1 MLKEKVARAIKQ
13 LKKGKTE
20 YFDEIYDLTRASVY
34 YVIRGILKDSYLVED
49 AMQETYVA
57 FLNSIAKIDD
67 EQNPLSYL
75 LQIAKNKALDEA
87 RRKTRAAGANIDDV
101 EIATSDV
108 TVSDLPLLEH
118 ARQNLSD
125 DEFRIL
131 ELTTIYGYR
140 RVEVAKMLGE
150 PISTINWKYNK
161 IIKKVK
167 TFYGEEETEV
177 STTLSGV
184 MVFGDQ
190 KFDVTGKKEI
200 ETEGNE
206 KETSIE
212 FTTYSNTNPR
222 NFVKIKQ
229 SVEVENGAQEVEYEY
244 EIYENGEKAREF
256 KLEIED
262 ENGKTEVSF
271 KMEIENVPEETEYK
285 IIKGDVDGKF
295 KIKYEKGKEKGFITV
310 ESVEGGYKLTYNNGY
325 SEVI

>member
-1 MLKEKVARAIKQ
+1 MKKKIISIVCALALIGTMTAALTACDVKGGGNAAKVKVNANDVYALSALTGAEYLAQTESGATGAAETTRPGVITDADVSGIKDCLNMFDDILAGGGISQNVAENTDKDGEFKDYPFVMTVTVGNTGITAKMYYKEVNTV
-13 LKKGKTE
+13 TE
-20 YFDEIYDLTRASVY
+20 TE
-34 YVIRGILKDSYLVED
+34 
-49 AMQETYVA
+49 
-57 FLNSIAKIDD
+57 IDD
-67 EQNPLSYL
+67 
-75 LQIAKNKALDEA
+75 
-87 RRKTRAAGANIDDV
+87 GV
-101 EIATSDV
+101 
-108 TVSDLPLLEH
+108 
-118 ARQNLSD
+118 
-125 DEFRIL
+125 
-131 ELTTIYGYR
+131 
-140 RVEVAKMLGE
+140 
-150 PISTINWKYNK
+150 
-161 IIKKVK
+161 
-167 TFYGEEETEV
+167 EETEV

-184 MVFGDQ
+184 MVFDG
-190 KFDVTGKKEI
+190 KEFDVTGKKEI

-212 FTTYSNTNPR
+212 FTTKSRENPL
-222 NFVKIKQ
+222 NYVKIKQ

-310 ESVEGGYKLTYNNGY
+310 EAVEGGYKLTYNNGY

>member
-1 MLKEKVARAIKQ
+1 MKKKIISIVCALALVGTMTAALTACDVKGGGGNAAKVKVNAKDVYALSALTGAEYLAQTESGATGAAETTRPGVITDADVSGIKDCLNMFDDILAGGGISQNVAENTDKDGEFKDYPFVMTVTVGNTGITAKMYYKEVNTV
-13 LKKGKTE
+13 TE
-20 YFDEIYDLTRASVY
+20 TE
-34 YVIRGILKDSYLVED
+34 
-49 AMQETYVA
+49 
-57 FLNSIAKIDD
+57 IDD
-67 EQNPLSYL
+67 
-75 LQIAKNKALDEA
+75 
-87 RRKTRAAGANIDDV
+87 
-101 EIATSDV
+101 
-108 TVSDLPLLEH
+108 
-118 ARQNLSD
+118 
-125 DEFRIL
+125 
-131 ELTTIYGYR
+131 
-140 RVEVAKMLGE
+140 
-150 PISTINWKYNK
+150 
-161 IIKKVK
+161 
-167 TFYGEEETEV
+167 GEEETEV

-212 FTTYSNTNPR
+212 FTTKSRENPL
-222 NFVKIKQ
+222 NYVKIKQ

>member
-1 MLKEKVARAIKQ
+1 MKKKIISIVCALALIGTMTAALTACDVKGGGNAAKVKVNANDVYALSALTGAEYLAQTESGATGAAETTRPGVITDADVSGIKDCLNMFDDILAGGGISQNVAENTDKDGEFKDYPFVMTVTVGNTGITAKMYYKEVNTV
-13 LKKGKTE
+13 TE
-20 YFDEIYDLTRASVY
+20 TE
-34 YVIRGILKDSYLVED
+34 
-49 AMQETYVA
+49 
-57 FLNSIAKIDD
+57 
-67 EQNPLSYL
+67 
-75 LQIAKNKALDEA
+75 
-87 RRKTRAAGANIDDV
+87 IDDV
-101 EIATSDV
+101 
-108 TVSDLPLLEH
+108 
-118 ARQNLSD
+118 
-125 DEFRIL
+125 
-131 ELTTIYGYR
+131 
-140 RVEVAKMLGE
+140 
-150 PISTINWKYNK
+150 
-161 IIKKVK
+161 
-167 TFYGEEETEV
+167 EEETEV

-212 FTTYSNTNPR
+212 FTTKSQANPL

-256 KLEIED
+256 KLEVED

-285 IIKGDVDGKF
+285 IIKGDVAGKF

-310 ESVEGGYKLTYNNGY
+310 EAVEGGYKLTYQNGY

>member
-1 MLKEKVARAIKQ
+1 MKKKIISIVCALALIGTMTAALTACDVKGGGGNAAKVKVNANDVYALSALTGAEYLAQTESGATGAAETTRPGVITDADVSGIKDCLNMFDDILAGGGISQNVAENTDKDGEFKDYPFVMTVTVGNTGITAKMYYKEVNTV
-13 LKKGKTE
+13 TE
-20 YFDEIYDLTRASVY
+20 TE
-34 YVIRGILKDSYLVED
+34 
-49 AMQETYVA
+49 
-57 FLNSIAKIDD
+57 IDD
-67 EQNPLSYL
+67 
-75 LQIAKNKALDEA
+75 
-87 RRKTRAAGANIDDV
+87 
-101 EIATSDV
+101 
-108 TVSDLPLLEH
+108 
-118 ARQNLSD
+118 
-125 DEFRIL
+125 
-131 ELTTIYGYR
+131 
-140 RVEVAKMLGE
+140 
-150 PISTINWKYNK
+150 
-161 IIKKVK
+161 
-167 TFYGEEETEV
+167 GEEETEV

-212 FTTYSNTNPR
+212 FTTKSKANPL
-222 NFVKIKQ
+222 NYVKIKQ

-256 KLEIED
+256 KLEVED

>member
-1 MLKEKVARAIKQ
+1 MKKKIISIVCALALIGTMTAALTACDVKGGGNAAKVKVNANDVYALSALTGAEYLDQTESGATGAAETTRPGVITDADVSGIKDCLNMFDDVISGGGITQTVEKNEDVEGLYKDYPFVMTVTVGNTGITAKMYYKEVNTV
-13 LKKGKTE
+13 TE
-20 YFDEIYDLTRASVY
+20 TE
-34 YVIRGILKDSYLVED
+34 
-49 AMQETYVA
+49 
-57 FLNSIAKIDD
+57 IDD
-67 EQNPLSYL
+67 
-75 LQIAKNKALDEA
+75 
-87 RRKTRAAGANIDDV
+87 
-101 EIATSDV
+101 
-108 TVSDLPLLEH
+108 
-118 ARQNLSD
+118 
-125 DEFRIL
+125 
-131 ELTTIYGYR
+131 
-140 RVEVAKMLGE
+140 
-150 PISTINWKYNK
+150 
-161 IIKKVK
+161 
-167 TFYGEEETEV
+167 GEEETEV

-184 MVFGDQ
+184 MVFDG
-190 KFDVTGKKEI
+190 KEFEVSGKKEI

-212 FTTYSNTNPR
+212 FTTKSKANPL
-222 NFVKIKQ
+222 NYVKIKQ

>member
-1 MLKEKVARAIKQ
+1 MKKKIISIVCALALIGTMTAALTACDVKGGGGNAAKVKVNANDVYALSALTGAEYLDQTESGATGAAETTRPGVITDADVSGIKDCLNMFDDIISGGGITQTVEKNEDVEGLYKDYPFVMTVTVGNTGITAKMYYKEVNTV
-13 LKKGKTE
+13 TE
-20 YFDEIYDLTRASVY
+20 TE
-34 YVIRGILKDSYLVED
+34 
-49 AMQETYVA
+49 
-57 FLNSIAKIDD
+57 IDD
-67 EQNPLSYL
+67 
-75 LQIAKNKALDEA
+75 
-87 RRKTRAAGANIDDV
+87 
-101 EIATSDV
+101 
-108 TVSDLPLLEH
+108 
-118 ARQNLSD
+118 
-125 DEFRIL
+125 
-131 ELTTIYGYR
+131 
-140 RVEVAKMLGE
+140 
-150 PISTINWKYNK
+150 
-161 IIKKVK
+161 
-167 TFYGEEETEV
+167 GEEETEV

-184 MVFGDQ
+184 MVFDG
-190 KFDVTGKKEI
+190 KEFEVSGKKEI

-212 FTTYSNTNPR
+212 FTTKSKANPL
-222 NFVKIKQ
+222 NYVKIKQ

-271 KMEIENVPEETEYK
+271 KMEIENAPEETEYK

>member
-1 MLKEKVARAIKQ
+1 MKKKIISIVCALALIGTMTAALTACDVKGGGGNAAKVKVNANDVYALSALTGAEYLAQTESGATGAAETTRPGVITDADVSGIKDCLNMFDDVISGGGITQTVEKNEDVEGLYKDYPFVMTVTVGNTGITAKMYYKEVNTV
-13 LKKGKTE
+13 TE
-20 YFDEIYDLTRASVY
+20 TE
-34 YVIRGILKDSYLVED
+34 
-49 AMQETYVA
+49 
-57 FLNSIAKIDD
+57 IDD
-67 EQNPLSYL
+67 
-75 LQIAKNKALDEA
+75 
-87 RRKTRAAGANIDDV
+87 
-101 EIATSDV
+101 
-108 TVSDLPLLEH
+108 
-118 ARQNLSD
+118 
-125 DEFRIL
+125 
-131 ELTTIYGYR
+131 
-140 RVEVAKMLGE
+140 
-150 PISTINWKYNK
+150 
-161 IIKKVK
+161 
-167 TFYGEEETEV
+167 GEEETEV

-206 KETSIE
+206 TETSIE
-212 FTTYSNTNPR
+212 FTTRSQTNR
-222 NFVKIKQ
+222 DNYVKIKQ

>member
-1 MLKEKVARAIKQ
+1 MKKKIISIVCALALIGTMTAALTACDVKGGGGNAAKVKVNANDVYALSALTGAEYLAQTESGATGAAETTRPGVITDADVSGIKDCLNMFDDILAGGGISQNVAENTDKDGEFKEYPFVMTVTVGNTGITAKMYYKEVNTV
-13 LKKGKTE
+13 TE
-20 YFDEIYDLTRASVY
+20 TE
-34 YVIRGILKDSYLVED
+34 
-49 AMQETYVA
+49 
-57 FLNSIAKIDD
+57 IDD
-67 EQNPLSYL
+67 
-75 LQIAKNKALDEA
+75 
-87 RRKTRAAGANIDDV
+87 
-101 EIATSDV
+101 
-108 TVSDLPLLEH
+108 
-118 ARQNLSD
+118 
-125 DEFRIL
+125 
-131 ELTTIYGYR
+131 
-140 RVEVAKMLGE
+140 
-150 PISTINWKYNK
+150 
-161 IIKKVK
+161 
-167 TFYGEEETEV
+167 GEEETEV

-212 FTTYSNTNPR
+212 FTTKSNTNPR
-222 NFVKIKQ
+222 NYVKIKQ

-256 KLEIED
+256 KLEVED
-262 ENGKTEVSF
+262 DNGKTEVSF

-310 ESVEGGYKLTYNNGY
+310 EAVEGGYKLTYNNGY

>member
-1 MLKEKVARAIKQ
+1 MKKKIISIVCALALIGTMTAALTACDVKGGGNAAKVKVNANDVYALSALTGAEYLAQTESGATGAAETTRPGVITDADVSGIKDCLNMFDDILAGGGISQNVAENTDKDGEFKDYPFVMTVTVGNTGITAKMYYKEVNTV
-13 LKKGKTE
+13 TE
-20 YFDEIYDLTRASVY
+20 TE
-34 YVIRGILKDSYLVED
+34 
-49 AMQETYVA
+49 
-57 FLNSIAKIDD
+57 IDD
-67 EQNPLSYL
+67 
-75 LQIAKNKALDEA
+75 
-87 RRKTRAAGANIDDV
+87 
-101 EIATSDV
+101 
-108 TVSDLPLLEH
+108 
-118 ARQNLSD
+118 
-125 DEFRIL
+125 
-131 ELTTIYGYR
+131 
-140 RVEVAKMLGE
+140 
-150 PISTINWKYNK
+150 
-161 IIKKVK
+161 
-167 TFYGEEETEV
+167 GEEETEV

-200 ETEGNE
+200 ETDGDE

-212 FTTYSNTNPR
+212 FTTKSKANPL
-222 NFVKIKQ
+222 NYVKIKQ

-310 ESVEGGYKLTYNNGY
+310 EAVEGGYKLTYNNGY

>member
-1 MLKEKVARAIKQ
+1 MFDDILAGGGISQNVAENTDKDGEFKDYPFVMTVTVGNTGITAKMYYKEVNTV
-13 LKKGKTE
+13 TE
-20 YFDEIYDLTRASVY
+20 TE
-34 YVIRGILKDSYLVED
+34 
-49 AMQETYVA
+49 
-57 FLNSIAKIDD
+57 IDD
-67 EQNPLSYL
+67 
-75 LQIAKNKALDEA
+75 
-87 RRKTRAAGANIDDV
+87 
-101 EIATSDV
+101 
-108 TVSDLPLLEH
+108 
-118 ARQNLSD
+118 
-125 DEFRIL
+125 
-131 ELTTIYGYR
+131 
-140 RVEVAKMLGE
+140 
-150 PISTINWKYNK
+150 
-161 IIKKVK
+161 
-167 TFYGEEETEV
+167 GEEETEV

-212 FTTYSNTNPR
+212 FTTYSNTNSL
-222 NFVKIKQ
+222 NYVKIKQ

-244 EIYENGEKAREF
+244 EIYENGEKVREF
-256 KLEIED
+256 KLEVED

-285 IIKGDVDGKF
+285 IIKGDVAGKF

>member
-1 MLKEKVARAIKQ
+1 MKKKIISIVCALALIGTMTAALTACDVKGGGGNAAKVKVNANDVYALSALTGAEYLAQTESGATGAAETTRPGVITDADVSGIKDCLNMFDDILAGGGITQTVEKNEDVEGLYKDYPFVMTVTVGNTGITAKMYYKEVNTVT
-13 LKKGKTE
+13 KTE
-20 YFDEIYDLTRASVY
+20 
-34 YVIRGILKDSYLVED
+34 
-49 AMQETYVA
+49 
-57 FLNSIAKIDD
+57 IDD
-67 EQNPLSYL
+67 
-75 LQIAKNKALDEA
+75 
-87 RRKTRAAGANIDDV
+87 
-101 EIATSDV
+101 
-108 TVSDLPLLEH
+108 
-118 ARQNLSD
+118 
-125 DEFRIL
+125 
-131 ELTTIYGYR
+131 
-140 RVEVAKMLGE
+140 
-150 PISTINWKYNK
+150 
-161 IIKKVK
+161 
-167 TFYGEEETEV
+167 GEEETEV

-212 FTTYSNTNPR
+212 FTTKSKANPL
-222 NFVKIKQ
+222 NYVKIKQ

-271 KMEIENVPEETEYK
+271 KMEIENAPEETEYK
-285 IIKGDVDGKF
+285 IIKGDVDGRF

-310 ESVEGGYKLTYNNGY
+310 EAVEGGYKLTYNNGY

>member
-1 MLKEKVARAIKQ
+1 MKKKIISIVCALALIGTMTAALTACDVKSGGGNAAKVKVNANDVYALSALTGAEYLAQTESGATGAAETTRPGVITDADVSGIKDCLNMFDDILAGGGISQNVAENTDKDGEFKDYPFVMTVTVGNTGITAKMYYKEVNTV
-13 LKKGKTE
+13 TE
-20 YFDEIYDLTRASVY
+20 TE
-34 YVIRGILKDSYLVED
+34 
-49 AMQETYVA
+49 
-57 FLNSIAKIDD
+57 IDD
-67 EQNPLSYL
+67 
-75 LQIAKNKALDEA
+75 
-87 RRKTRAAGANIDDV
+87 
-101 EIATSDV
+101 
-108 TVSDLPLLEH
+108 
-118 ARQNLSD
+118 
-125 DEFRIL
+125 
-131 ELTTIYGYR
+131 
-140 RVEVAKMLGE
+140 
-150 PISTINWKYNK
+150 
-161 IIKKVK
+161 
-167 TFYGEEETEV
+167 GEEETEV

-212 FTTYSNTNPR
+212 FTTRSQTNR
-222 NFVKIKQ
+222 DNYVKIKQ

-244 EIYENGEKAREF
+244 EIYENGEKVREF
-256 KLEIED
+256 KLEVED

-310 ESVEGGYKLTYNNGY
+310 EAVEGGYKLTYNNGY

>member
-1 MLKEKVARAIKQ
+1 MKKKIISIVCALALIGTMTAALTACDVKGGGNAEKVKVNANDVYALSALTGAEYLAQTESGATGAAETTRPGVITDADVSGIKDCLNMFDDILAGGGISQ
-13 LKKGKTE
+13 NVAENTDKDGEFKEYPFVMTVTVGNTGITAKMYYKEVNTVTE
-20 YFDEIYDLTRASVY
+20 TE
-34 YVIRGILKDSYLVED
+34 
-49 AMQETYVA
+49 
-57 FLNSIAKIDD
+57 IDD
-67 EQNPLSYL
+67 
-75 LQIAKNKALDEA
+75 
-87 RRKTRAAGANIDDV
+87 
-101 EIATSDV
+101 
-108 TVSDLPLLEH
+108 
-118 ARQNLSD
+118 
-125 DEFRIL
+125 
-131 ELTTIYGYR
+131 
-140 RVEVAKMLGE
+140 
-150 PISTINWKYNK
+150 
-161 IIKKVK
+161 
-167 TFYGEEETEV
+167 GEEETEV

-212 FTTYSNTNPR
+212 FTTKSKTNPL
-222 NFVKIKQ
+222 NYVKIKQ

-256 KLEIED
+256 KLEVED

-310 ESVEGGYKLTYNNGY
+310 EAVEGGYKLTYNNGY

>member
-1 MLKEKVARAIKQ
+1 MKKKIISIVCALALIGTMTAALTACDVKGGGNAAKVKVNANDVYALSALTGAEYLAQTESGATGAAETTRPGVITDADVSGIKDCLNMFDDILAGGGISQNVAENTDKDGEFKDYPFVMTVTVGNTGITAKMYYKEVNTV
-13 LKKGKTE
+13 TE
-20 YFDEIYDLTRASVY
+20 TE
-34 YVIRGILKDSYLVED
+34 
-49 AMQETYVA
+49 
-57 FLNSIAKIDD
+57 IDD
-67 EQNPLSYL
+67 
-75 LQIAKNKALDEA
+75 
-87 RRKTRAAGANIDDV
+87 
-101 EIATSDV
+101 
-108 TVSDLPLLEH
+108 
-118 ARQNLSD
+118 
-125 DEFRIL
+125 
-131 ELTTIYGYR
+131 
-140 RVEVAKMLGE
+140 
-150 PISTINWKYNK
+150 
-161 IIKKVK
+161 
-167 TFYGEEETEV
+167 GEEETEV

-212 FTTYSNTNPR
+212 FTTRSQTNR
-222 NFVKIKQ
+222 DNYVKIKQ

-256 KLEIED
+256 KLEVED

-310 ESVEGGYKLTYNNGY
+310 EAIEGGYKLTYNNGY